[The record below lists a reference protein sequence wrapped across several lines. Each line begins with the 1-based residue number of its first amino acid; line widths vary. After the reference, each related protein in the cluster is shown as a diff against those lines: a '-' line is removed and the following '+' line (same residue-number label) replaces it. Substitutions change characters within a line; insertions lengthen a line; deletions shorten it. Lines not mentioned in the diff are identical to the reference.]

1 MKLSKYNI
9 IGKVYNS
16 SKYFI
21 VNQLSGQAD
30 ILEPETGEMLVNGNI
45 PDPDSFIQKG
55 YLVNPDEEK
64 ILFERK
70 YNEFIANRDNDEI
83 QIFFVPWYACNFSC
97 NYCYQSEYVNDQH
110 LISNEI
116 IDAFYHYIDSTFSN
130 RRKYITIFGGEPLLA
145 SEKTYQIVQKIME
158 GAWSRNLDVAIVT
171 NGFNLIDYLPMLK
184 KGRIR
189 EVQVTLDGT
198 EDIHNIRRPLKS
210 GGKTFEKIV
219 EGIDAALSNE
229 IKINLRVVVDKK
241 NIDNL
246 IDLARFAVKKNW
258 VSNSLFKTQIGRN
271 YELHHCSSNPSDL
284 FSRIELYTYL
294 HDLIEKIPEVLD
306 FHKPAFA
313 ISKFLADNGELP
325 DALFDACPGCK
336 NEWAFD
342 YTGSIYSC
350 TATVGKTDERLG
362 TFFPEVSLDHSKVKL
377 WQQRDITKSE
387 SCANCNVNLICGGGC
402 STVAKNK
409 TGSLYGTDCRPVKEL
424 ISLGLSTYFKD
435 EVTNE

>member
-1 MKLSKYNI
+1 MELSKYNI

-21 VNQLSGQAD
+21 INQLSGQAD
-30 ILEPETGEMLVNGNI
+30 ILEPEMGEMLIKGNI

-64 ILFERK
+64 VLFEKK
-70 YNEFIANRDNDEI
+70 YNEFITKRDSDEI

-110 LISNEI
+110 LISDEI
-116 IDAFYHYIDSTFSN
+116 MDAFYHYIDSTFSN
-130 RRKYITIFGGEPLLA
+130 RRKYITIFGGEPLLTG
-145 SEKTYQIVQKIME
+145 EKTSQIVQNIME

-171 NGFNLIDYLPMLK
+171 NGFNLIDYVPMLK
-184 KGRIR
+184 SGRIR

-210 GGKTFEKIV
+210 GGKTFERIV
-219 EGIDAALSNE
+219 EGIDAALSNN

-246 IDLARFAVKKNW
+246 IDLSRFVVKKNW
-258 VSNSLFKTQIGRN
+258 VSNPLFKTQIGRN
-271 YELHHCSSNPSDL
+271 YELHHCSSHPQDL

-294 HDLIEKIPEVLD
+294 HDLIEKFPEVLD

-325 DALFDACPGCK
+325 EALFDACPGCK

-362 TFFPEVSLDHSKVKL
+362 TFFPEVSLDHTKVKL
-377 WQQRDITKSE
+377 WQQRDITKNE

-402 STVAKNK
+402 SSVAKNK

-424 ISLGLSTYFKD
+424 ISLGLSTYFRD

>member
-1 MKLSKYNI
+1 
-9 IGKVYNS
+9 
-16 SKYFI
+16 
-21 VNQLSGQAD
+21 
-30 ILEPETGEMLVNGNI
+30 
-45 PDPDSFIQKG
+45 
-55 YLVNPDEEK
+55 
-64 ILFERK
+64 
-70 YNEFIANRDNDEI
+70 
-83 QIFFVPWYACNFSC
+83 
-97 NYCYQSEYVNDQH
+97 
-110 LISNEI
+110 
-116 IDAFYHYIDSTFSN
+116 
-130 RRKYITIFGGEPLLA
+130 
-145 SEKTYQIVQKIME
+145 
-158 GAWSRNLDVAIVT
+158 
-171 NGFNLIDYLPMLK
+171 MLK